1 MTQDDTQT
9 LISNPAERFASPQ
22 ALLDSDDLSREA
34 KIAALKQWDMEVRQL
49 QVATEESMP
58 ASDTASLTDVH
69 TALRALGC
77 EPDDIHSGG
86 VKSGHL
92 E

>member
-1 MTQDDTQT
+1 MTQDDTQA

-22 ALLDSDDLSREA
+22 ALVDSDDLSREA
-34 KIAALKQWDMEVRQL
+34 KITALKQWDMEVRQL

-69 TALRALGC
+69 AALRALGC